1 MSEIDLRVSKDV
13 NIAIYTTS
21 DFPYGGA
28 PENFVRQM
36 ALGLNAANKN
46 INVVLLRGHYPD
58 QLVNNTGINCTALL
72 FKRRFRYEIFK
83 IVELLLIIIAIPF
96 SAIRNR
102 IQHKTK
108 IILLYG
114 IEYFYLVLP
123 FYLIGKIVGIK
134 VYRVITDRYTDKGI
148 APTWW
153 KNPKVFFYQLQYK
166 YFDRFLAGIVCLSSY
181 LKENAVVNGVS
192 NVCVIPHFIDIE
204 AFSKEASEITPF
216 QGETFRIGICGTLNK
231 ENGLFVLL
239 NGFLLLKKDYP
250 DIRLVLIGPISESDS
265 IISREI
271 LKEVLDSVS
280 FVGKVNG
287 SLVPGLLSNCDI
299 LVNPR
304 ISGTFA
310 EAGFP
315 TKLGEYFATKRPVV
329 ATAVGD
335 LILYFESKKELVL
348 VIPDSAESLAEGISF
363 LLQNKDLARQIG
375 INGFDWARLNVEY
388 KYSAKRLIEFICR
401 K

>member
-1 MSEIDLRVSKDV
+1 MNQDKSIDMKC
-13 NIAIYTTS
+13 ITIYSTS
-21 DFPYGGA
+21 DFPSGGA
-28 PENFVRQM
+28 AENFVRQM
-36 ALGLNAANKN
+36 TLGLITSNALV
-46 INVVLLRGHYPD
+46 NVVLLRGHYLEHNAND
-58 QLVNNTGINCTALL
+58 TGIKCNSLL
-72 FKRRFRYEIFK
+72 FKRRYRGEILK
-83 IVELLLIIIAIPF
+83 IVELFLIVFAIPF
-96 SAIRNR
+96 SVIRNR

-108 IILLYG
+108 IIILYG

-123 FYLIGKIVGIK
+123 FYLVGQIIGIK
-134 VYRVITDRYTDKGI
+134 VYRVVTDRYTDKGI

-153 KNPKVFFYQLQYK
+153 KRPKVFFYQFQYK
-166 YFDRFLAGIVCLSSY
+166 YFDRFLAGIICLSSY
-181 LKENAVVNGVS
+181 LKKNAVANGAS

-204 AFSKEASEITPF
+204 LFSNDTYNIIPF
-216 QGETFRIGICGTLNK
+216 SNENIRIGICGTLNK

-239 NGFLLLKKDYP
+239 NAFLLLKNDYP
-250 DIRLVLIGPISESDS
+250 DIKLTLIGPITEVDS
-265 IISREI
+265 FVSREI
-271 LKEVLDSVS
+271 LKDVLVSVS

-335 LILYFESKKELVL
+335 LNLYFENKSELIL
-348 VIPDSAESLAEGISF
+348 VKPDSAESLAEGIKI
-363 LLQNKDLARQIG
+363 LLLNMELARQIG
-375 INGFDWARLNVEY
+375 INGFEWALANVEY
-388 KYSAKRLIEFICR
+388 RKSAQRLVEFIY
-401 K
+401 